1 MYLTRHETGRVPP
14 GFEAAVV
21 FSNFGAVNCILEPA
35 RVFEL
40 ARQVLAD
47 DGIVALTVMGR
58 FCLFETL
65 YSLARGRW
73 RIAARRWRGISS
85 FRAGGRAHPLRYYR
99 PAELEAAAGG
109 FEAVSVTGIGALLPT
124 SEAYGLWER
133 WPRFFARV
141 ARLDRRL
148 AHFSPAVADHYLIIL
163 RKRPA

>member
-1 MYLTRHETGRVPP
+1 VPP

-109 FEAVSVTGIGALLPT
+109 SRRMRGRRMPASCCRRTRCA
-124 SEAYGLWER
+124 AM
-133 WPRFFARV
+133 PRRSRFCGGTRAAPPRIS
-141 ARLDRRL
+141 AIR
-148 AHFSPAVADHYLIIL
+148 
-163 RKRPA
+163 

>member
-35 RVFEL
+35 
-40 ARQVLAD
+40 LAD
-47 DGIVALTVMGR
+47 GGIVALTVMGR

-85 FRAGGRAHPLRYYR
+85 FRAGGRAHPLRYCR

-148 AHFSPAVADHYLIIL
+148 AHFSPAFADHYLIIL